1 MKTAYLLPLLLLIAG
16 CADDPKAQPTPDDPQ
31 RLTMVCDMPLR
42 ITKYPFNYVVDIKA
56 THEVSNAERSKI
68 NGQIWVNHS
77 GIDDTWTKCQTI
89 KAPFIDWPEG
99 ETRNI
104 RCTAES
110 LDTEL
115 PLRNVNRVVFVPDGA
130 NRQDA
135 VDFCTPPGPV
145 DQTPRDRQEY
155 VNYTW

>member
-1 MKTAYLLPLLLLIAG
+1 MKIAYLLPLLLLIAG

-42 ITKYPFNYVVDIKA
+42 IIKASPYSYLVEFEA

-77 GIDDTWTKCQTI
+77 GIDDTWTKCLGGESGFTR
-89 KAPFIDWPEG
+89 WSEG
-99 ETRNI
+99 ETR
-104 RCTAES
+104 RVQCAAES

-130 NRQDA
+130 DRQDA
-135 VDFCTPPGPV
+135 LDFCTPPGPV
-145 DQTPRDRQEY
+145 DQTPRDRSEY
-155 VNYTW
+155 L